1 MAKMVATVATKA
13 EEVSSLEVASREA
26 VPIEVASA
34 EVSEAAMIEVAS
46 EAVVVASEEETDITN
61 KMMMFLRS
69 LTMTPN
75 KSKLVLLCLLLNL
88 AIAPTKVVAS
98 RVVKNTRNTA
108 IVEAI
113 IILLLIITMEADTIM
128 AVANNLIIHLVAIT
142 NTNNELNK
150 TTRQH
155 T

>member
-1 MAKMVATVATKA
+1 MVKMVATVATKP
-13 EEVSSLEVASREA
+13 EEVSSLEVGSREA
-26 VPIEVASA
+26 VLIEVASA

-69 LTMTPN
+69 LTTTPN
-75 KSKLVLLCLLLNL
+75 KSKLALLCLLLNL

>member
-1 MAKMVATVATKA
+1 MAKTVETVATRA
-13 EEVSSLEVASREA
+13 EEVTNLEVASRGVARTEA
-26 VPIEVASA
+26 ASV
-34 EVSEAAMIEVAS
+34 EVSEVAMIEVAL
-46 EAVVVASEEETDITN
+46 EAAAVDSVEVIDITS
-61 KMMMFLRS
+61 KMMTFLRS
-69 LTMTPN
+69 LTTTPN
-75 KSKLVLLCLLLNL
+75 KSKLVLLCLQLNL
-88 AIAPTKVVAS
+88 GIVPTKVAS
-98 RVVKNTRNTA
+98 RVVKITRNTV

-150 TTRQH
+150 TTRQQ

>member
-1 MAKMVATVATKA
+1 MAKTVATVATKA

-61 KMMMFLRS
+61 KMMMFLKS
-69 LTMTPN
+69 LTTIPN

>member
-61 KMMMFLRS
+61 KMMMFLKS
-69 LTMTPN
+69 LTTIPN

-98 RVVKNTRNTA
+98 RVVKNTRNMA

>member
-13 EEVSSLEVASREA
+13 EEVSSLEGASKEA

-69 LTMTPN
+69 LTTTPN

-98 RVVKNTRNTA
+98 RVVKNTRNMA

>member
-1 MAKMVATVATKA
+1 MVAKTVATVASKV
-13 EEVSSLEVASREA
+13 EEVSSQEVASKGADLTEA
-26 VPIEVASA
+26 DSA
-34 EVSEAAMIEVAS
+34 EVSEVALIEVDLEEAAVDS
-46 EAVVVASEEETDITN
+46 EVADITN
-61 KMMMFLRS
+61 KMMMFLKS
-69 LTMTPN
+69 LTTTQN
-75 KSKLVLLCLLLNL
+75 KSKPALQCLLLNL
-88 AIAPTKVVAS
+88 AIVPTKVVS
-98 RVVKNTRNTA
+98 RVVKITRNMA

>member
-1 MAKMVATVATKA
+1 MAKMVETVATKA

-61 KMMMFLRS
+61 KMMMFLKS
-69 LTMTPN
+69 LTTIPN

>member
-1 MAKMVATVATKA
+1 MDKMAATVATRA
-13 EEVSSLEVASREA
+13 EEVSSLEVASREV
-26 VPIEVASA
+26 VPTEAASA
-34 EVSEAAMIEVAS
+34 VVSEVGTIEAALEADVVGS
-46 EAVVVASEEETDITN
+46 EGATDITN
-61 KMMMFLRS
+61 KMMMSLKS
-69 LTMTPN
+69 LTTIPS
-75 KSKLVLLCLLLNL
+75 KSKLVLPCLQLNL